1 MGRLALGNAAARK
14 QHSRHPAGVIVAGSR
29 SRGACGRIAFSDP
42 RPRVRKGGAMMKHV
56 LPFLIT
62 IATVVLLLL
71 GWVQSGVLAR
81 ERMRSSRTPDEATR
95 LLLSQV
101 QARKWDSAHSLLANS
116 SEVEKAAFVRDVAGS
131 NGSLLTYASLQK
143 LQLLPLHS
151 NDREPTVR
159 AKLHYSTAV
168 GPLEH
173 A

>member
-1 MGRLALGNAAARK
+1 
-14 QHSRHPAGVIVAGSR
+14 
-29 SRGACGRIAFSDP
+29 
-42 RPRVRKGGAMMKHV
+42 MMKHV

-71 GWVQSGVLAR
+71 GWVQSGVVAR

-116 SEVEKAAFVRDVAGS
+116 SEVEKTAFVRDVAGS
-131 NGSLLTYASLQK
+131 NGSLLTYASLEHFDVW
-143 LQLLPLHS
+143 PLH
-151 NDREPTVR
+151 NNGREATVR

-168 GPLEH
+168 GPLDDVRDLLVEH
-173 A
+173 QGETWRVR